1 MKLPAS
7 LCAASAA
14 LLVAATALG
23 AAEPAYPDHEV
34 HFICAIAPGS
44 GADVIVR
51 FFAEKMRVLMGVP
64 VIVENRTG
72 ATGNIATEYVARAKP
87 DGYTVY
93 VHAGSSVAAN
103 MHLFKKP
110 PVDIVRELQAV
121 AAINKLATMLT
132 VRADRPWNT
141 LADLT
146 AYLKEK
152 GDKASYGS
160 SNPVAQAA
168 GEIYKQK
175 AGVSA
180 VQISYKTGF
189 DSFNDMQSG
198 ALDYAIFDPIYALAQ
213 QREGRMRVLAIS
225 TAQRMESHPDLPT
238 FTEQGVPMDI
248 LGWWAAFVPAATPRP
263 IVDKLAALFNQIQ
276 AMPETKAFL
285 NSYGSDPWVQTP
297 DETQARLAADV
308 KNWAEYVRIAKI
320 EPQG

>member
-1 MKLPAS
+1 MTVRTIAAA
-7 LCAASAA
+7 CAAVLAWLAPAA
-14 LLVAATALG
+14 AQDYPTQDIHLICG
-23 AAEPAYPDHEV
+23 APA
-34 HFICAIAPGS
+34 GS
-44 GADVIVR
+44 GADIIVRYYAEKLRGLTGHVVIVDN
-51 FFAEKMRVLMGVP
+51 KP
-64 VIVENRTG
+64 G
-72 ATGNIATEYVARAKP
+72 ALGNIATEYTARAKP

-93 VHAGSSVAAN
+93 LNGGGVIAAN